1 VAQPVTSARRVLL
14 VGRGEQHADCAAGD
28 RGAAVAAL
36 TGSPS
41 TRSPKIAIWIS
52 SVFEYATPSAKL
64 RSCMTRSRNA
74 VAAIWL
80 TAPSVTQA

>member
-1 VAQPVTSARRVLL
+1 L
-14 VGRGEQHADCAAGD
+14 
-28 RGAAVAAL
+28 
-36 TGSPS
+36 
-41 TRSPKIAIWIS
+41 
-52 SVFEYATPSAKL
+52 EYATPSAKL